1 MSQIIYFLLFAL
13 GLAMIIKGS
22 DWFIDAVIWTATV
35 FKIPY
40 IIIGATIV
48 SICTTLPETFVSLT
62 ASLKGATDVAF
73 GNALGSIALNAG
85 FVLAILLIFA
95 KPVIE
100 DKPSFLRNGLFLI
113 FLMIFT
119 WSAGLIFGQ
128 TTRAIGV
135 FLVILLAAYI
145 LFNFFSA
152 KASMD
157 LDIRYDVEDD
167 SKVNSEPELYEGVS
181 YDAKEN
187 DIDISSR
194 VIIKNIVY
202 FTIGITL
209 VIIGSNLLVDNGI
222 KIAEILGVPPIVIAI
237 TFTALG
243 TSLPELVTTISSI
256 RKKVT
261 NLGVGNI
268 IGANILNILQVI
280 GISSLITPI
289 PLNRDPSILIFQF
302 PVALLIVS
310 AGVLFG
316 IFSKKGF
323 QRWQGVLILLMY
335 IVFLTV
341 NLLRE
346 NSPILGPMIFG

>member
-1 MSQIIYFLLFAL
+1 
-13 GLAMIIKGS
+13 
-22 DWFIDAVIWTATV
+22 
-35 FKIPY
+35 
-40 IIIGATIV
+40 
-48 SICTTLPETFVSLT
+48 
-62 ASLKGATDVAF
+62 
-73 GNALGSIALNAG
+73 
-85 FVLAILLIFA
+85 
-95 KPVIE
+95 
-100 DKPSFLRNGLFLI
+100 
-113 FLMIFT
+113 
-119 WSAGLIFGQ
+119 
-128 TTRAIGV
+128 
-135 FLVILLAAYI
+135 
-145 LFNFFSA
+145 
-152 KASMD
+152 
-157 LDIRYDVEDD
+157 
-167 SKVNSEPELYEGVS
+167 
-181 YDAKEN
+181 
-187 DIDISSR
+187 
-194 VIIKNIVY
+194 
-202 FTIGITL
+202 
-209 VIIGSNLLVDNGI
+209 
-222 KIAEILGVPPIVIAI
+222 
-237 TFTALG
+237 
-243 TSLPELVTTISSI
+243 VTTISSI